1 MGLRHKLVRVVDIMW
16 RDSLTS
22 PHQEMYISS
31 PEGLA
36 AGKAVV
42 GKPFAVEDP
51 RISGE

>member
-1 MGLRHKLVRVVDIMW
+1 MGPRHKLVWVVDIMW
-16 RDSLTS
+16 RDSFTS

-31 PEGLA
+31 PAGLA

-42 GKPFAVEDP
+42 GKPFVVEDP